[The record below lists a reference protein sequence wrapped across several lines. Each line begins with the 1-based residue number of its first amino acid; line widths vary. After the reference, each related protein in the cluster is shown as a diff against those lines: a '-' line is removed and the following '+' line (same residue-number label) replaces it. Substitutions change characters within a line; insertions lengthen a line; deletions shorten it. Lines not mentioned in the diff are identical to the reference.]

1 MKVKEVNLNKL
12 EQLLEETD
20 GELYLVSITFEGLEP
35 VLNLYK
41 PFDDTQKRAEITA
54 QLSKEYQEWS
64 RKMDEYFAEHPEL

>member
-1 MKVKEVNLNKL
+1 MRIKDVNSKKI

-20 GELYLVSITFEGLEP
+20 DDLYLISITFEGNNP

-41 PFDDTQKRAEITA
+41 PFDDSQKRAEITA

-64 RKMDEYFAEHPEL
+64 RKMDKYFK